1 METQASHSSKY
12 YSDIILG
19 YHSYFRVILTMVIVK
34 IHKNSSP
41 SFLSPFVSYT
51 RLLVSRINVSPI
63 SFPFV
68 LKK

>member
-34 IHKNSSP
+34 IHKNC
-41 SFLSPFVSYT
+41 FLYMS
-51 RLLVSRINVSPI
+51 IG
-63 SFPFV
+63 FPNKRFPH
-68 LKK
+68 